1 MKELIVSHDLILLQD
16 RLCAIGHSANII
28 GHNMYIYGGILPG
41 DNGPS
46 FELSTLN
53 LSKEIFM
60 DRSSNIVKENLS
72 VRRNCPQSGTL
83 PGNIKWDLAKTEVFR
98 DIG

>member
-28 GHNMYIYGGILPG
+28 GHNMYIYGGFLSASKV
-41 DNGPS
+41 PS
-46 FELSTLN
+46 YELSTLD
-53 LSKEIFM
+53 LSKNVFVDDE
-60 DRSSNIVKENLS
+60 SNIRKGNLS

-83 PGNIKWDLAKTEVFR
+83 PGNLGWSLGID
-98 DIG
+98 